1 MFCLR
6 SKTKSLQWFAAILMA
21 TVFCTCIGCGG
32 SSEPVGTVTGKVLL
46 NDEPYSDASV
56 VFMCLETGQ
65 TGLGEVQSDG
75 TFTLAASLPV
85 GTYKVYLEP
94 AGSDMESEQPTPMA
108 MGGEVPAKYWN
119 EASTDISIDIKEGE
133 NEVTVPL
140 VE

>member
-6 SKTKSLQWFAAILMA
+6 SKTKSLQWFAAILTA
-21 TVFCTCIGCGG
+21 TVFCTCIGCG
-32 SSEPVGTVTGKVLL
+32 SSEPVGTVTGKVLF
-46 NDEPYSDASV
+46 NNEPYSEASV

-65 TGLGEVQSDG
+65 AGLGEVQSDG

-94 AGSDMESEQPTPMA
+94 SGIEAESEQPTPMA

-133 NEVTVPL
+133 NEVIVPL
-140 VE
+140 VK